1 MDNAADVTDQ
11 RRCKDVWEEVME
23 DAVYIEAQ
31 NEFKFNGKREGR
43 WK

>member
-11 RRCKDVWEEVME
+11 RRCKDVWERVIE
-23 DAVYIEAQ
+23 DAVCIEAQ
-31 NEFKFNGKREGR
+31 IEIKCNGKREGR